1 MPHRPRAPV
10 HHLSGSGTFFV
21 TSGTYQKAHY
31 FPDDDA
37 LKGLHGGLLKYA
49 AKHKWTLEAWAV
61 FSNHYH
67 FVAHSPPEEE
77 GGAETLRRFLTELH
91 SRYAIWLNKR
101 DGESGRKVWHNYRE
115 KKLTLQKS
123 YLARL
128 NYVHQNAVRH
138 GLMACADQYPWCSAG
153 WFEKN
158 ATPAQVKT
166 IYGLKID
173 EVNVFD
179 PYEPVWHSTGERNA

>member
-77 GGAETLRRFLTELH
+77 GGAETLRRFPNRIAFALCNLAEQTRRGKRTE
-91 SRYAIWLNKR
+91 S
-101 DGESGRKVWHNYRE
+101 
-115 KKLTLQKS
+115 
-123 YLARL
+123 LAQL
-128 NYVHQNAVRH
+128 
-138 GLMACADQYPWCSAG
+138 S
-153 WFEKN
+153 
-158 ATPAQVKT
+158 
-166 IYGLKID
+166 
-173 EVNVFD
+173 
-179 PYEPVWHSTGERNA
+179 